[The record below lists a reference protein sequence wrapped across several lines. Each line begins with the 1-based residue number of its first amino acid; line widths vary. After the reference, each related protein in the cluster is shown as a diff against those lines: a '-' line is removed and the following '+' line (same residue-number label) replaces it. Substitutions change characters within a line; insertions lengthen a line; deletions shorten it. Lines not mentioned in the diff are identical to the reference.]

1 MFYSRHAQRLEK
13 REANIHDIT
22 IRNVM
27 GYSSLMWVIRLLP
40 VNTKIYNII
49 IDDVNGTVPEGH
61 THSGCI
67 LLGEPDSGYGK
78 VYPDSMSNITISNI
92 ISNSGTAI
100 HNRGYLSNSVIN
112 NVINLNPEREAI
124 KVDRENA
131 MKNVAINNVISL
143 NQKL

>member
-1 MFYSRHAQRLEK
+1 
-13 REANIHDIT
+13 
-22 IRNVM
+22 
-27 GYSSLMWVIRLLP
+27 MWVIRLLP

-78 VYPDSMSNITISNI
+78 VYPDSISNITISNV